1 MKNLKQST
9 PSDCLSR
16 VIDLVDD
23 YGWNRGFLINVGDV
37 KLGYSCVTLGSR
49 NSSFLQL
56 IRVEAGQ
63 TCEIYVKKDGNE
75 SRKAC
80 PAEEGEGC
88 RGCPSG
94 SGEGRCA
101 RQETCLRFKRRSR
114 LVDLVGSLITR

>member
-101 RQETCLRFKRRSR
+101 RQEACASS
-114 LVDLVGSLITR
+114 VGQGWLIWLGR

>member
-1 MKNLKQST
+1 M
-9 PSDCLSR
+9 
-16 VIDLVDD
+16 
-23 YGWNRGFLINVGDV
+23 
-37 KLGYSCVTLGSR
+37 
-49 NSSFLQL
+49 
-56 IRVEAGQ
+56 E
-63 TCEIYVKKDGNE
+63 NE